1 MLKYGVSPEKGKV
14 IVTGSTGGVGILS
27 VAILAKLGFE
37 VVAVTG
43 KPEAAELLQRLGAK
57 EIVSRESLN
66 DASGRPML
74 KSIYAVS

>member
-1 MLKYGVSPEKGKV
+1 MILGTAGFTAGLCIDALLKYGVSPEKGKV

-43 KPEAAELLQRLGAK
+43 KPEAAELLQRLGG
-57 EIVSRESLN
+57 SR
-66 DASGRPML
+66 DCQP
-74 KSIYAVS
+74 